1 MGIDRSPVCVL
12 RSPNN
17 SPLRR
22 TQQRPRTTLST
33 SAAMRHL
40 SAAQYTCFQEDVV
53 RYGAMTPGV
62 HPGQTRIDLSAN
74 LVPRTRDGSSYTI
87 SLLYY
92 QRIYTAS
99 RCSRFATPAI
109 CLSSAKLIDV
119 EKQSDETEA
128 QPSSG
133 SSSSRSNKGSNGSV
147 SSNRSRSK

>member
-12 RSPNN
+12 RSPDN
-17 SPLRR
+17 SPLRS
-22 TQQRPRTTLST
+22 TQQGPRTTVSM

-53 RYGAMTPGV
+53 RYGAMTPVV
-62 HPGQTRIDLSAN
+62 HPGQTCIDLSAN

-109 CLSSAKLIDV
+109 CLSSAVLTEV
-119 EKQSDETEA
+119 EKQSGETV
-128 QPSSG
+128 QQRSSG
-133 SSSSRSNKGSNGSV
+133 SSSSCSNKGSNCSM
-147 SSNRSRSK
+147 SSYRSRSK

>member
-1 MGIDRSPVCVL
+1 MQSSSSSSG
-12 RSPNN
+12 N
-17 SPLRR
+17 
-22 TQQRPRTTLST
+22 ST
-33 SAAMRHL
+33 SSTGSMRIMRRFD
-40 SAAQYTCFQEDVV
+40 TTKCRFPFQEDVV

-109 CLSSAKLIDV
+109 CLSSAELTDV
-119 EKQSDETEA
+119 EKQSGETEA

-133 SSSSRSNKGSNGSV
+133 SSSSRSNKDSNVSV